1 MAFSQ
6 NYTFPFEDF
15 DVLKRVEKSNRD
27 VIFEAKIMWKTRNK
41 NYTFPIF
48 DINCCIKMCQI
59 GQK

>member
-15 DVLKRVEKSNRD
+15 DVLKSVEKSERE

-48 DINCCIKMCQI
+48 DINCCIKL
-59 GQK
+59 